1 MIEVENLTK
10 NYGPFRA
17 LEDVSFRIEKGEV
30 VGFLGPNGAG
40 KTTTMRILTC
50 FMPASSGR
58 ATVAGYDVFKESLEV
73 RKRIGYLPENIP
85 LYPEMT
91 VTKYLKYISKIK
103 GLPRSRRAER
113 LDLAIEACGLT
124 ERRNQIIGQL
134 SKGYRQRVGLA
145 QALIHDPDVMIFDE
159 PTSGLDPRQI
169 VEIREL
175 IKELGKEHTIILS
188 THILPEA
195 SMTCER
201 LIVINEGRIAG
212 DVKLSEGK
220 AISIDTGEHVESALI
235 EGKTLYLEVS
245 GPVEKVTTA
254 LESVPSVGRVEN
266 KETSDGNNPVFH
278 VSYDAGTDVRPEIAA
293 IVVRNG
299 WSLLEMRSVEI
310 TLEEVFLRLTT
321 ESDNEPV
328 RLIDDVDVS
337 EDDHNQTPQVDT
349 EDQML

>member
-10 NYGPFRA
+10 NYGAFRA
-17 LEDVSFRIEKGEV
+17 LADISFRIEKGEV

-50 FMPASSGR
+50 FMPASSGK

-91 VTKYLKYISKIK
+91 VSKYLKYISKIK

-113 LDLAIEACGLT
+113 LDVAIEACGLT

-169 VEIREL
+169 IEIREL

-212 DVKLSEGK
+212 DVKLSEGRPVSVDSG
-220 AISIDTGEHVESALI
+220 AHVESDI
-235 EGKTLYLEVS
+235 VGGKTLYLEV
-245 GPVEKVTTA
+245 GAPLEEARTA
-254 LESVPSVGRVEN
+254 LESVPNVDRVEHR
-266 KETSDGNNPVFH
+266 ETNDGHHPVFH
-278 VSYDAGTDVRPEIAA
+278 VSCDAETDARPEIAGA
-293 IVVRNG
+293 IVRNG
-299 WSLLEMRSVEI
+299 WSLLEMRSIEM

-321 ESDNEPV
+321 GQ
-328 RLIDDVDVS
+328 RY
-337 EDDHNQTPQVDT
+337 
-349 EDQML
+349 

>member
-10 NYGPFRA
+10 NYGLFRA

-50 FMPASSGR
+50 FMPASSGK

-91 VTKYLKYISKIK
+91 VSRYLKYISKIK

-201 LIVINEGRIAG
+201 LIIINEGRIAG
-212 DVKLSEGK
+212 DVKLSEGR
-220 AISIDTGEHVESALI
+220 AISVNTRAPVEPPLI
-235 EGKTLYLEVS
+235 EGKTLYLEVG
-245 GPVEKVTTA
+245 GPMEKVATV
-254 LESVPSVGRVEN
+254 LQSVPGVNRVEPRGMT
-266 KETSDGNNPVFH
+266 ESDHPIFH
-278 VSYDAGTDVRPEIAA
+278 VSYNAETDARPELAAA
-293 IVVRNG
+293 IVQNG
-299 WSLLEMRSVEI
+299 WSLLEMRSVEE

-321 ESDNEPV
+321 GTDNEAE
-328 RLIDDVDVS
+328 RLGDG
-337 EDDHNQTPQVDT
+337 ER
-349 EDQML
+349 